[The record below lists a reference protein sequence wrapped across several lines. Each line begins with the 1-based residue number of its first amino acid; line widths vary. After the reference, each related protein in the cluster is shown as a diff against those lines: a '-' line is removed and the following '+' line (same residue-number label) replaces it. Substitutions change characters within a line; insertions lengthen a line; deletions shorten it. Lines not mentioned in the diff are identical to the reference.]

1 MDRCQPK
8 NGQYVFQVP
17 AIASDTGF
25 SLLEVQQELQR
36 LQVKGKFL
44 EYVAYLLLLFS
55 TMFPVTHF
63 GLLQAVLWRTYL
75 YAHKPDIRTPN

>member
-63 GLLQAVLWRTYL
+63 CTSSSCALKDVPVCPQA
-75 YAHKPDIRTPN
+75 